1 MSLSQGS
8 FDKKPLS
15 FLTKLKLGWEYFHHF
30 LIIALRWIT
39 DNHENLQ
46 KCSASPL
53 ALWVN
58 EHAEW
63 THALRQY
70 IQFKSFTFVFSINVH
85 SHRHTY
91 QKCQTRLCCVC
102 WKALWFQMQVR
113 EIQRPVVP
121 PCGVEQHCSFFFNVL
136 YRLAWTMRCCVAVYG
151 VSGCN
156 PASHK
161 ICKNNAITMT
171 VYKVPAVN
179 ILVKVK
185 KKYHPM
191 YFFFLFPVC
200 YIFKYSRWFL
210 RQRNLTYL
218 KSGTSQCSIV

>member
-1 MSLSQGS
+1 MFIHTDAHIRSA
-8 FDKKPLS
+8 KP
-15 FLTKLKLGWEYFHHF
+15 G
-30 LIIALRWIT
+30 
-39 DNHENLQ
+39 
-46 KCSASPL
+46 
-53 ALWVN
+53 
-58 EHAEW
+58 
-63 THALRQY
+63 
-70 IQFKSFTFVFSINVH
+70 FVVSVE
-85 SHRHTY
+85 
-91 QKCQTRLCCVC
+91 RLCGFKCRWERFRGLWCPCVE
-102 WKALWFQMQVR
+102 WSNIAV
-113 EIQRPVVP
+113 
-121 PCGVEQHCSFFFNVL
+121 FFFNVL

>member
-1 MSLSQGS
+1 MFSITSRSMGKWTCRMHTCTQTVHPVQIL
-8 FDKKPLS
+8 
-15 FLTKLKLGWEYFHHF
+15 YFCVF
-30 LIIALRWIT
+30 
-39 DNHENLQ
+39 N
-46 KCSASPL
+46 KCSFTQTHISEVPNQ
-53 ALWVN
+53 AL
-58 EHAEW
+58 
-63 THALRQY
+63 
-70 IQFKSFTFVFSINVH
+70 
-85 SHRHTY
+85 
-91 QKCQTRLCCVC
+91 LCLLKGSVVSNAGERDSEACG
-102 WKALWFQMQVR
+102 A
-113 EIQRPVVP
+113 PVWS
-121 PCGVEQHCSFFFNVL
+121 GATLQFFFNVL